1 MTPSRMDETRRRL
14 LGSAYERL
22 KDDSFV
28 AFVDESYVV
37 PENAHGSKT
46 FYIATAYVAPVGIH
60 EDVRADL
67 AHIVDGDYWHTT
79 EAHTAGNSEKIH
91 ELCAYISEAGPDE
104 GFLLAI
110 KSPMGEG
117 GEADEEARV
126 ACLTALLS
134 QLHSGTMVPR
144 PALVVIEERRHQGQR
159 AKDAKTIKAIRRDGL
174 IGNMVVVFTSP
185 SIESLLW
192 VPDIVSFAQNHRERG
207 IDTNYAEKLIPLLH
221 VIPA

>member
-1 MTPSRMDETRRRL
+1 MAPSHMDETRRRL
-14 LGSAYERL
+14 LSSAYERL

-37 PENAHGSKT
+37 PENARGAKT
-46 FYIATAYVAPVGIH
+46 FYIATAYVAPVGVH
-60 EDVRADL
+60 EGVRSDL
-67 AHIVDGDYWHTT
+67 AHIVDGTYWHTT
-79 EAHTAGNSEKIH
+79 EAHAAGDSEKIH

-110 KSPMGEG
+110 KSPVDEG
-117 GEADEEARV
+117 NDADEDARV

-134 QLHSGTMVPR
+134 QLHLGTLVPR
-144 PALVVIEERRHQGQR
+144 PALVVAEERKHQGQR
-159 AKDAKTIKAIRRDGL
+159 AKDMRTVKAIRRDGL
-174 IGNMVVVFTSP
+174 IGNMQVMFTSP

-207 IDTNYAEKLIPLLH
+207 IDTKYSEKLEPLLRM
-221 VIPA
+221 IPA